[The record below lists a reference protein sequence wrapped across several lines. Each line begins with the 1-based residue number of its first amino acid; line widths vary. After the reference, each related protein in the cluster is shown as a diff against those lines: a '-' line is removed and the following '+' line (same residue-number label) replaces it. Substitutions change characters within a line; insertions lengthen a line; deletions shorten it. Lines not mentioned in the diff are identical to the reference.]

1 MKPQAVIAAALV
13 LLIAVP
19 VAAQDSD
26 YRSL

>member
-1 MKPQAVIAAALV
+1 MKRQAIIAAALV